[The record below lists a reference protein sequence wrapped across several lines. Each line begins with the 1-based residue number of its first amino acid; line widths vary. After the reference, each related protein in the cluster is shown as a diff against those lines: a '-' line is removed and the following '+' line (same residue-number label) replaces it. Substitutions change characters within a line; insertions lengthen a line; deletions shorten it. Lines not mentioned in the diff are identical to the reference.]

1 MTKTDIINIYKW
13 ESIRNPMQK
22 ERGFWVMCVLIILLS
37 GFVLAGHIITTS
49 GGGTSY
55 NYNEDVT
62 NLYNITV
69 NNNDSV
75 SGANITRVNITLPG
89 SFSILDSSNSSDAAG
104 TLTISGNELSW
115 TNNSFGLIMN
125 LSWKYF
131 AFNATASTPGNY
143 NITVTTTNAT
153 GSFSSNISVTI
164 NDTTAPLITFVTPA
178 NGANLSQNYII
189 VNITATDDSTVGAIV
204 LIFYNSTYTNT
215 TSSTGTNHYVNITNL
230 GEGVYYYNVTANDSK
245 NYINNSVTRSLRLDR
260 TKPVIYLISPDDD
273 YIYTADN
280 NIDFEYNVTDA
291 GGIKNCSLLI
301 DSDINKT
308 DTDVTVNILQEITS
322 TALEDSVYDWFIRC
336 YDFAGN
342 YNDSEEWEVE
352 LDYISDDDSDDGG
365 GGGEYVSSFWTNT
378 YNPTSAQAAAG
389 YNKELK
395 KGERIKVKVGNE
407 SHYVGII
414 KISSNEVTINVSSN
428 PQQAVLEVGETKS
441 FEVTND
447 SYYDI
452 NVTLNKINSTNANI
466 SVQSI
471 HEKRIVTTSQVEEQ
485 EEESL
490 AAEAGIE
497 NETTLTEAAE
507 QKAASLVKNKWF
519 WIILVVALA
528 AIGGAMYY
536 FLVVKKSKIARSVK
550 IRES

>member
-1 MTKTDIINIYKW
+1 
-13 ESIRNPMQK
+13 
-22 ERGFWVMCVLIILLS
+22 VLFLITLMAIL
-37 GFVLAGHIITTS
+37 GFVHAAHTAVITPLTINQS
-49 GGGTSY
+49 QIR
-55 NYNEDVT
+55 
-62 NLYNITV
+62 LF
-69 NNNDSV
+69 
-75 SGANITRVNITLPG
+75 NITLNNSNEGQMGNITIVNISLPSG
-89 SFSILDSSNSSDAAG
+89 LIFVDSSTNG
-104 TLTISGNELSW
+104 TNTIGEF
-115 TNNSFGLIMN
+115 TNNSRDLIWTN
-125 LSWKYF
+125 VTDFLINGSVNNSHFW
-131 AFNATASTPGNY
+131 FNATTANNSLAPGVY
-143 NITVTTTNAT
+143 TITIVSINDTLH
-153 GSFSSNISVTI
+153 SFSSSVSITVV
-164 NDTTAPLITFVTPA
+164 DVTAPLITFVTPA
-178 NGANLSQNYII
+178 DSANLPQNYVII
-189 VNITATDDSTVGAIV
+189 NISATDNSAVNTIV
-204 LIFYNSTYTNT
+204 LRLYNSTYTNT
-215 TSSTGTNHYVNITNL
+215 TSSTGTNHYVNISNL
-230 GEGVYYYNVTANDSK
+230 GEGVYYYNVTVNDSS
-245 NYINNSVTRSLRLDR
+245 NNVNDSVPTRSLRLDT
-260 TKPVIYLISPDDD
+260 TKPVIYLISPDDN

-342 YNDSEEWEVE
+342 DNISEEWEVE

>member
-1 MTKTDIINIYKW
+1 MTKTNIINIYKW

-22 ERGFWVMCVLIILLS
+22 ERGFWIVCILIIVLS
-37 GFVLAGHIITTS
+37 SFVLAGHIITTS
-49 GGGTSY
+49 DGGTSY

-75 SGANITRVNITLPG
+75 SDANITQVNITLPG

-104 TLTISGNELSW
+104 TLTISGNGLSW
-115 TNNSFGLIMN
+115 TNNSAGLIMN

-143 NITVTTTNAT
+143 NITVTRTNVTA
-153 GSFSSNISVTI
+153 SFSSNISVTI

-178 NGANLSQNYII
+178 NGANLSQNYVII
-189 VNITATDDSTVGAIV
+189 NITATDYSADTIV
-204 LIFYNSTYTNT
+204 LRLYNSTYTNT
-215 TSSTGTNHYVNITNL
+215 TSSTGTNHYVNISNL
-230 GEGVYYYNVTANDSK
+230 GEGVYYYNATVNDSK
-245 NYINNSVTRSLRLDR
+245 NNLNNSVPTRSLRLDR
-260 TKPVIYLISPDDD
+260 TAPAISLSVNSDGEDYLNITISVTETGSGVSTCSDSDGD
-273 YIYTADN
+273 TTISGSGTTWYLYEDEL
-280 NIDFEYNVTDA
+280 DCEESYDYNVTCTDLA
-291 GGIKNCSLLI
+291 GNSN
-301 DSDINKT
+301 S
-308 DTDVTVNILQEITS
+308 E
-322 TALEDSVYDWFIRC
+322 EDSFSTEDC
-336 YDFAGN
+336 S
-342 YNDSEEWEVE
+342 DSGG
-352 LDYISDDDSDDGG
+352 DSGG
-365 GGGEYVSSFWTNT
+365 GAYQSSFWTKT
-378 YNPTSAQAAAG
+378 YSPTDEQATAG

-414 KISSNEVTINVSSN
+414 KVSSDEVTINVSSN

-452 NVTLNKINSTNANI
+452 NVTLNRINDTNANI

-471 HEKRIVTTSQVEEQ
+471 HEKRIVTRSQTEEQ
-485 EEESL
+485 EEEEL
-490 AAEAGIE
+490 AAEAAE
-497 NETTLTEAAE
+497 NETSVTEAIE
-507 QKAASLVKNKWF
+507 QKATSLAKNKWF
-519 WIILVVALA
+519 WIILVIALA
-528 AIGGAMYY
+528 IIGGAIYY
-536 FLVVKKSKIARSVK
+536 FLVVKNLKIARSVK